1 MIVLLLSVCFLIN
14 KGEDMIKLPEPVFT
28 NRSIETCIQARRSI
42 RSFQDYDLTL
52 QEISNILWAA
62 QGITDTV
69 NNFRTVPSAGATYPL
84 EILIAKKDGLF
95 QYIPQSHSLKKLAHT
110 DLRVDIAKAAL
121 AQMFIGNAGIVVII
135 AAAFERTTWRYGQ
148 RGERYVNNE
157 VGHCAQNIHLEA
169 VALDLGSVP
178 IGAFDDDQIRNI
190 LLFDAEPLYI
200 IPVGKPTGDTL
211 R

>member
-1 MIVLLLSVCFLIN
+1 MIFLLIPVLFLIN
-14 KGEDMIKLPEPVFT
+14 KGEDMIRLPEPTFT
-28 NRSIETCIQARRSI
+28 DKSIEECIQARRSI

-69 NNFRTVPSAGATYPL
+69 NDFRAAPSAGATYPL

-95 QYIPQSHSLKKLAHT
+95 RYIPKLHALEKLAHS
-110 DLRVDIAKAAL
+110 DLRIDIAKAAL
-121 AQMFIGNAGIVVII
+121 AQMFIGNAGMVVII
-135 AAAFERTTWRYGQ
+135 AAVFERTTWRYGQ
-148 RGERYVNNE
+148 RGKRYVNNE

-169 VALDLGSVP
+169 VALGLGSVA
-178 IGAFDDDQIRNI
+178 IGAFDDNEINKI
-190 LLFDAEPLYI
+190 LLFDAQPLYI
-200 IPVGKPTGDTL
+200 IPVGKPVGDTL